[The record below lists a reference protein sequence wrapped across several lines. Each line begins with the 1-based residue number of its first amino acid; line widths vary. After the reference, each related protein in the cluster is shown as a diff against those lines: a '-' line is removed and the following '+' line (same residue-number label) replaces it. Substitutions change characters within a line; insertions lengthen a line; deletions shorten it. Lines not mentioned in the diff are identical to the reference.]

1 MLGLQVYV
9 PANAE
14 ITGVRV
20 FLEGSFELWRIPQ
33 LSQ

>member
-9 PANAE
+9 PARTE

-20 FLEGSFELWRIPQ
+20 FLEGSFELWRILQ